1 MELMNFILDYTTTFS
16 SVKRG
21 SPTMVVI
28 SVCAKMFYFFIY
40 IFGYN
45 VVKLQKKENSTKFS
59 FEK

>member
-1 MELMNFILDYTTTFS
+1 
-16 SVKRG
+16 
-21 SPTMVVI
+21 MVVI